1 MSDEIATTS
10 GDIIGGRTF
19 WYDRQGNPLTVEQAE
34 PLLTDDEYK
43 IVARTQMKSIEDG
56 SDLLVSTVWLG
67 VNHNFS
73 RVGPPL
79 IFETM
84 IFGQIGTDVNEMCWR
99 YATEAEAKEGHA
111 AVVEA
116 LETGK
121 AKPLFHMPGIELR
134 RTLDR
139 IVEPAP
145 DRKEITP

>member
-1 MSDEIATTS
+1 MSD
-10 GDIIGGRTF
+10 DVIGGRPI
-19 WYDRQGNPLTVEQAE
+19 WYDRQGKPLTIEQVE

-67 VNHNFS
+67 VDTNFL
-73 RVGPPL
+73 RVGPPI

-84 IFGQIGTDVNEMCWR
+84 IFGQIGQEENEMCWR

-134 RTLDR
+134 RALDR
-139 IVEPAP
+139 IIEPTP